1 MTTTVLIA
9 PTTPTWLTTL
19 EALERHLD
27 VQAALIEEGRY
38 GEVVA
43 FVPPA
48 DLPIL
53 PRVLAARA
61 AELLDRAQALTD
73 QGAALRDDTM
83 KRLAQPRRLA
93 FARPPVSAYVD
104 QRA

>member
-1 MTTTVLIA
+1 MTTTLLA
-9 PTTPTWLTTL
+9 TPTWLTTL

-27 VQAALIEEGRY
+27 TQATLIEGGRY
-38 GEVVA
+38 AEVVA

-53 PRVLAARA
+53 PRALVTRA
-61 AELLDRAQALTD
+61 SELLDRAQALTD
-73 QGAALRDDTM
+73 QGAALREDTLR
-83 KRLAQPRRLA
+83 RLAQPRLLA
-93 FARPPVSAYVD
+93 FAGPPVPAYVD